1 MVCDTGIGISE
12 EDKKSLFSP
21 FFQSDLTNTKRYRG
35 AGLGLSITQKL
46 VEAMGGTIRVESE
59 LNLGT
64 IVTLTMNLNCEEE
77 SMVGDITLL
86 NKDGDSDATS
96 DATFLLEN
104 ARILL
109 VEDNYIN
116 KHLAI
121 KMLKKIG
128 VKHVDTADDGYQALV
143 KVVQNKYDLVL
154 MDIQMPIMDGYK
166 ATETIRRIFP
176 DLPIIAMTANAMKAD
191 IATSLRYGMNDHI
204 SKPINLEYMKDV
216 LKKWLTPTYT
226 D

>member
-1 MVCDTGIGISE
+1 
-12 EDKKSLFSP
+12 
-21 FFQSDLTNTKRYRG
+21 
-35 AGLGLSITQKL
+35 LGLSITQKL

-64 IVTLTMNLNCEEE
+64 IVTLTMDLNCEEE
-77 SMVGDITLL
+77 SMVGDISLL
-86 NKDGDSDATS
+86 NKDDDLDATS
-96 DATFLLEN
+96 LLEN

-116 KHLAI
+116 KNLAI